1 MAKRQMSIVSLD
13 PPQLTE
19 SQRSENKLA
28 ENTDD
33 FAGVLIRPVLGT
45 DGLFYILHYHR
56 HPDIFYTMYQILSKS
71 TPSSNRPALLPS
83 CSKKSWWENY

>member
-1 MAKRQMSIVSLD
+1 MSIVSLD

-19 SQRSENKLA
+19 SQLSENKLA

-45 DGLFYILHYHR
+45 DGSFYILDSHR
-56 HPDIFYTMYQILSKS
+56 HPDIFYTTRFYPNPHPPQI
-71 TPSSNRPALLPS
+71 PRPYCHPM
-83 CSKKSWWENY
+83 